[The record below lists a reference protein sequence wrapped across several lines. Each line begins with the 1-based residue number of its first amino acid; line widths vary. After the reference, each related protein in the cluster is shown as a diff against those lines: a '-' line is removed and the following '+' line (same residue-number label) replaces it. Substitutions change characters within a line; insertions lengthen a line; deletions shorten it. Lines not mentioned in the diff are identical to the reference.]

1 LLFPWSG
8 TVVMNTLSVQLAE
21 LGYAVD
27 QGAIA
32 LTVEAATIPGLR
44 QKIQPLLNNPP
55 DPVVLAEVVANKE
68 QDKYDRFLS
77 QSLLCL
83 NYASSQLDIDRA
95 WPVLRELIG

>member
-1 LLFPWSG
+1 
-8 TVVMNTLSVQLAE
+8 
-21 LGYAVD
+21 
-27 QGAIA
+27 
-32 LTVEAATIPGLR
+32 LR

-83 NYASSQLDIDRA
+83 NYASSQLDIDRT
-95 WPVLRELIG
+95 WPVLRELIA